1 LIYSKIF
8 SLLKRRLNGRH
19 LMLYNVL
26 DKKNYKAFLTGLI
39 NDHELIGPKKIN
51 KAVHDFVPIKNFE
64 EIDTDYKKTTLS
76 PAKKILFPASES
88 LISYKF
94 GEKIEIEPI
103 NACNPKILFGIN
115 AWDLNGMNFLDRI
128 FTIDFIDE
136 NYVEKRENL
145 IVIGMDTDPN
155 ETNFALKMGAEYA
168 NEGFDLFFSD
178 LGDRYFVR
186 VATEKGI
193 ALLKKYGQV
202 KEATKDDFKDYNRF
216 MDAYRSKFQVEVDLD
231 NFHDNLEIVYNN
243 QELWDKLSEKCFSC
257 GSCNLTCPTCFC
269 FDVRDDMKIDL
280 REGIKSRQWDSCMI
294 PEYGLVAGGHNF
306 RPTNANRLKQRYR
319 CKLKTFVDKFG
330 KFSCVGC
337 GRCVEACL
345 AKINIYEDINSI
357 KKEVSL

>member
-1 LIYSKIF
+1 
-8 SLLKRRLNGRH
+8 
-19 LMLYNVL
+19 MLYNVL
-26 DKKNYKAFLTGLI
+26 NKDEYRKFLEGLI
-39 NDHELIGPKKIN
+39 NDYEVIGPKKIN
-51 KAVHDFVPIKNFE
+51 KAVHDFVPIKSFE

-76 PAKKILFPASES
+76 PAKKVLFPPKED
-88 LISYKF
+88 LISYKVD
-94 GEKIEIEPI
+94 GKIEVEPI
-103 NACNPKILFGIN
+103 NEYSQKVLFGIN

-128 FTIDFIDE
+128 FTVDFIDE

-145 IVIGMDTDPN
+145 TVIGMDTEPA
-155 ETNFALKMGAEYA
+155 ESNFALKMGAEYA
-168 NEGFDLFFSD
+168 NEGFDLFLSD
-178 LGDRYFVR
+178 LGERYFVR
-186 VATEKGI
+186 VATEKGS
-193 ALLKKYGQV
+193 ALLKKYA
-202 KEATKDDFKDYNRF
+202 KTSEATKSDFKDYDKF
-216 MDAYRSKFQVEVDLD
+216 LDDYRDKFKVEVDLAG
-231 NFHDNLEIVYNN
+231 FHDNLEASYSND
-243 QELWDKLSEKCFSC
+243 ELWNKLSEKCFSC

-306 RPTNANRLKQRYR
+306 RPTNSNRLKQRYR

-330 KFSCVGC
+330 NYSCVGC